1 MRIRRRQVAVAL
13 LPFIIACGGLLWV
26 IISNFEEIEQTT
38 ALSEALTTTD
48 TATTTTTTITT
59 TMATTTTTI
68 TTTTTTTTTTVV
80 TVVATE
86 TTTTEVVAEVSAV
99 GEPEYGSDAYLLA
112 YAMSR
117 EAAYGD
123 YTDATYVANVILNR
137 VDDPD
142 FPDTILEV
150 LQAPNQ
156 YPWGVS
162 YYSKEYIYDTE
173 FFRIAEDLLEGERP
187 LPNTVVYQAQ
197 FVQGSGIYCQ
207 WGNHYYCYK

>member
-1 MRIRRRQVAVAL
+1 MRRRIGVAL
-13 LPFIIACGGLLWV
+13 LPFLIVVFGGLLWV
-26 IISNFEEIEQTT
+26 ISGFEEIEQTT
-38 ALSEALTTTD
+38 QATALSEVLTTTD
-48 TATTTTTTITT
+48 TVTMTTTLTTTTT
-59 TMATTTTTI
+59 TTTTTI

-80 TVVATE
+80 TVATTE
-86 TTTTEVVAEVSAV
+86 ITTTEVVAEESAA

-123 YTDATYVANVILNR
+123 YTDAAYVANVILNR

-142 FPDTILEV
+142 FPDTVLEV

-162 YYSKEYIYDTE
+162 YYSEEYIYDTE
-173 FFRIAEDLLEGERP
+173 FFRIAENLLEGERP
-187 LPNTVVYQAQ
+187 LPSTVVYQAQ
-197 FVQGSGIYCQ
+197 FVQGSGIYCT